1 MVTTQLKILFLNQET
16 PPITFCGDLPPHSP
30 TPQSKSRSNW
40 DGGWHVIMT
49 QAKDQRPKPFSQD
62 KARPAP
68 LNLAQKWLFSCPWSN
83 ACDRNMDDRSACCI
97 VYYQRALGISRGF
110 EAFNLRPWGR
120 GQGFIS
126 RGLGPFSIT
135 VWIQEGGM
143 FLLMFFHIKR
153 LSPSHLWTS

>member
-1 MVTTQLKILFLNQET
+1 M
-16 PPITFCGDLPPHSP
+16 
-30 TPQSKSRSNW
+30 
-40 DGGWHVIMT
+40 IMT

-83 ACDRNMDDRSACCI
+83 ACDRNMDDRSACC
-97 VYYQRALGISRGF
+97 VVDYQRALGISRGF
-110 EAFNLRPWGR
+110 ETFNLRPWGR

-143 FLLMFFHIKR
+143 FLLMFF
-153 LSPSHLWTS
+153 SHQTSVSLTFVDFIILKSHMVLYN